1 MRKTIGKL
9 GALLG
14 VLLVLRGVHAA
25 PPFYDSWEIFGLS
38 QGLPSEKVFCIRA
51 TEDSVWVGTDR
62 GLARYTAGRW
72 KTYTTADGLAHMAVL
87 SIAEDPETKDL
98 WIGTMGGLSRF
109 SAGRFDTFTQLNSG
123 LSNDFVHAVTV
134 LRGEVWVGTMAGLS
148 RYNVAQHRWTLYDET
163 NTPMHEIWCY
173 SVTSNQKKVYVAV
186 WGGGL
191 LEYDIARNKWK
202 DYRDPDG
209 EMEIDLFRD
218 DGLLT
223 DVVAGVACDS
233 AERVWV
239 GSYFGLSVY
248 DGRRWRT
255 YMDHDSPLASNFIN
269 FVAAHGEVGW
279 MATDNGLSASD
290 RDNWWTYRRD
300 PDTGA
305 GLVTWTSANGTAER
319 FTTETIFPH
328 NYLLGVSFQGDH
340 IWVATEKGVARG
352 TLGHVSS
359 ANADSKGSSAA
370 PNTEGDR

>member
-1 MRKTIGKL
+1 MRSTIGKL
-9 GALLG
+9 NALLW
-14 VLLVLRGVHAA
+14 VLLVLRSANAA
-25 PPFYDSWEIFGLS
+25 PPFYDHWQSFGLAD
-38 QGLPSEKVFCIRA
+38 GLPSEKVFCIRA
-51 TEDSVWVGTDR
+51 TEDSVWAGTDR
-62 GLARYTAGRW
+62 GLARYTAGGW
-72 KTYTTADGLAHMAVL
+72 KTYTTADGLAHRAVL

-98 WIGTMGGLSRF
+98 WIGTAGGLSRF
-109 SAGRFDTFTQLNSG
+109 SAGRFDTFSQLNSG

-148 RYNVAQHRWTLYDET
+148 RYNIAQHRWTLYDET
-163 NTPMHEIWCY
+163 NTPMHEVWCY

-191 LEYDIARNKWK
+191 LEYDLAQNKWK
-202 DYRDPDG
+202 DYNDPDG
-209 EMEIDLFRD
+209 QMEIDLFRD
-218 DGLLT
+218 DGLLS

-233 AERVWV
+233 ADRVWV
-239 GSYFGLSVY
+239 SSYFGLSVY

-269 FVAAHGEVGW
+269 FVTTHGEVGW

-305 GLVTWTSANGTAER
+305 GIAIWTPANGPAER

-328 NYLLGVSFQGDH
+328 NYLLGVSFQGDD

-352 TLGHVSS
+352 TRGQVRR
-359 ANADSKGSSAA
+359 AA
-370 PNTEGDR
+370 AE